1 MYDYLQVGSMLLI
14 VLVWAFGFGAVS
26 RRFEWQADLF
36 GARSV
41 TPPASACRQPCF
53 VHGTALSGSRREND
67 GEVLSAEDHKRSLV
81 CATSATLFA
90 EALVRVA
97 SLNGIPAEARS
108 WRHSSIG
115 NRVRL
120 LRRFA
125 NDPAALADF
134 ERSVLIIKGVMLAGT
149 VVGGAI
155 AAWLYWPF

>member
-1 MYDYLQVGSMLLI
+1 

-41 TPPASACRQPCF
+41 TPPASGCRHPCF
-53 VHGTALSGSRREND
+53 VHGTALNGLHPESGDAGTSPTSSDLDR
-67 GEVLSAEDHKRSLV
+67 LV
-81 CATSATLFA
+81 CVTSATLFA
-90 EALVRVA
+90 EALARIA
-97 SLNGIPAEARS
+97 ALNGIPVEARS

-125 NDPAALADF
+125 HDPAALASF
-134 ERSVLIIKGVMLAGT
+134 ERSVRIIKGIMLACT
-149 VVGGAI
+149 VVGVSI